1 MVMKKTLLFG
11 KTFLAALI
19 LSGVNGLTAQ
29 AGAPGDNSSIPLGI
43 KEKFGSSVF
52 TVHAYPKMPS
62 LKTGE
67 NGTKKRRNVG
77 TAFPLDNQ
85 GYLLTLNCVLKEAE
99 KIMIQ
104 GNRGIKFDA
113 VQVGCDETGR
123 IAVLK
128 AGIQTL
134 FSMPPI
140 RPMNSMKPGSKV
152 VFLGIPPGKNLS
164 TMTGVVQ
171 SVHESDGTILVTVS
185 GEPGTSGTP
194 VFDETGQIVGIL
206 AYHLGEKE
214 NPAPG
219 RPSLKHTYVVFSMEY
234 VSLVARSIIHN
245 AEARGG
251 WLGVSVA
258 VNGGFIQNVVKASP
272 ADKCGIKPGDTIVE
286 INGSP
291 VSSPDSLV
299 GVMSSTRSGET
310 VRLKILR
317 SGEPLFFTVKLSE
330 HPPMTPM
337 K

>member
-1 MVMKKTLLFG
+1 
-11 KTFLAALI
+11 
-19 LSGVNGLTAQ
+19 
-29 AGAPGDNSSIPLGI
+29 
-43 KEKFGSSVF
+43 
-52 TVHAYPKMPS
+52 MPS

-104 GNRGIKFDA
+104 GNRGVKFDA
-113 VQVGCDETGR
+113 VKVGCDETGR

-128 AGIQTL
+128 AANQTP

-152 VFLGIPPGKNLS
+152 VFLGIPPGTNLS

-171 SVHESDGTILVTVS
+171 SVHESDSTILVTVS

-206 AYHLGEKE
+206 AYRLDGKE
-214 NPAPG
+214 NPAVL
-219 RPSLKHTYVVFSMEY
+219 PSPIKTYVVFSMEY
-234 VSLVARSIIHN
+234 VSIVARSVIHN

-299 GVMSSTRSGET
+299 GVMSSTHSGET

-317 SGEPLFFTVKLSE
+317 SGEPLFFTAKLSE